1 MTIWGVKS
9 LETSRHP
16 RGHARWT
23 RRWPQFRWSAFGWW
37 GGVYVIP
44 QRRKSQRWWFLVVY
58 FTNIYHTN
66 QLIIPG
72 SPKLRMVFMELKYHA
87 CCQRWFLDTPCNHSS
102 SDRTGEP
109 GCLGLGV
116 GNSNTLGKMI
126 QFDYCARFFQK
137 GLEPGDISPIF
148 PENFGKSSTQS
159 RTFW

>member
-1 MTIWGVKS
+1 MPGIRAAMRDEREDDLS
-9 LETSRHP
+9 LDEALSAGEAEFTSP
-16 RGHARWT
+16 STAKVAT
-23 RRWPQFRWSAFGWW
+23 LMIFG
-37 GGVYVIP
+37 GI
-44 QRRKSQRWWFLVVY
+44 

-159 RTFW
+159 CTFW